1 MTALQLQR
9 VKCVE
14 FQKLG
19 VFFEAFFRNAVIL
32 CAQKRA
38 AVATRLLDSIDLKST
53 DDAQREKDLA
63 TVKKVWL

>member
-1 MTALQLQR
+1 M
-9 VKCVE
+9 
-14 FQKLG
+14 
-19 VFFEAFFRNAVIL
+19 IL